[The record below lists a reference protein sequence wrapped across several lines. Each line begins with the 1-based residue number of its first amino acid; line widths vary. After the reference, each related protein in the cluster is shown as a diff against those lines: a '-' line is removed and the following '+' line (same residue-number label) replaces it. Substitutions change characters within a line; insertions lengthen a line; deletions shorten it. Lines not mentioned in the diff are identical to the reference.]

1 MIPEGDFNDIVDI
14 IVDVECLRK
23 TPDKSTDD
31 ALSKDTKWQCSK
43 TVIPWTGNAEKSK
56 DKRYSTEHTM
66 RGNTN
71 TSYLTFVTKQI

>member
-14 IVDVECLRK
+14 IADAGCLMK

-31 ALSKDTKWQCSK
+31 VPSKDTKWQYSK
-43 TVIPWTGNAEKSK
+43 TAIPWTGNAEKSK
-56 DKRYSTEHTM
+56 DKHCFTEHTM
-66 RGNTN
+66 LGNTN